1 MRWTALQWYHSH
13 WPAEMGRGLQQVED
27 GLQEGLQGHFWLL
40 AHNAALLNCCSRF
53 STAPPMCC
61 CTVMHY
67 DGGLRFSSISPGCNE
82 FGGGRGPPALPS
94 GVVQEF
100 GPPGWVAPITAMEG
114 SSRGG
119 PGWPRPA
126 GSYWEFSSL
135 EMRRS
140 SSSPN
145 SPPIRLGSP
154 TTITSWNKQVQL
166 FWKKISKVG
175 WFSFQDEHI
184 PYRPQ
189 QKSIPDITKQATKSP
204 WPPRSGSYLGS

>member
-1 MRWTALQWYHSH
+1 MLQDRNQITCIGSHRPEERRRASAGGRWASGGTSGALTCSQCSAATHAH
-13 WPAEMGRGLQQVED
+13 AQRGCV
-27 GLQEGLQGHFWLL
+27 WCP
-40 AHNAALLNCCSRF
+40 LLNCCSRF
-53 STAPPMCC
+53 STAPPRCC

-82 FGGGRGPPALPS
+82 LGGGRGPPALPS

-135 EMRRS
+135 EMSRS

-154 TTITSWNKQVQL
+154 TTITS
-166 FWKKISKVG
+166 
-175 WFSFQDEHI
+175 
-184 PYRPQ
+184 
-189 QKSIPDITKQATKSP
+189 
-204 WPPRSGSYLGS
+204 